1 MKYKKNQR
9 VKVKTSQGRVVY
21 GFIKMASHE
30 LAPNDPFKVHEK
42 DYLVH
47 YTDYEGFIVELY
59 INEKEL
65 DEFQLIEG

>member
-1 MKYKKNQR
+1 
-9 VKVKTSQGRVVY
+9 
-21 GFIKMASHE
+21 MASHE
-30 LAPNDPFKVHEK
+30 LASNDPFKVHEK

>member
-1 MKYKKNQR
+1 MKYQKDQR
-9 VKVKTSQGRVVY
+9 VKVKTAHGKVVY

-30 LAPNDPFKVHEK
+30 LAPNHPFKARET